1 MRTKRINNVLR
12 AFMFFVLLAVTSGVM
27 AQGYV
32 IVDYKDN
39 TNKENLALPKEQVKK
54 IEFIFKNRIECV
66 ADTIFLP
73 ASSAKNY
80 FITEIRSYAP
90 LTAAADCEWADI
102 TLRRDSSLSESYKCE
117 YYAVNIT
124 LQANKS
130 GNDRI
135 ANITFESEGAES
147 VTIPLIQRKQVSS
160 FFEES
165 FYNSGKWDGE
175 AVKELNSSIQWNDTI
190 IGYSLFPNFGFTLES
205 YPEWIDSVKL
215 YCYDETDKYE
225 SVGTDASIGLWFKKK
240 NNTATPREGTVVL
253 RDMNGEELKINLK
266 HNPMSSINVRKK
278 MNSQIL
284 NSAAYDYGYP
294 SLLHIRDVMT
304 ADLTVPSSGFD
315 WYINWACNRYMGES
329 YVYSQYIWNA
339 YRDLIFQSNLLLAN
353 INDDNIKEPTIMGAK
368 VEAHIF
374 RALFYLEAAQMYEF
388 LPNDKTSNI
397 NTAGNDVL
405 NLTLPIVKE
414 PVMPQRPVIDIPRAT
429 REEMAAFIL
438 EDLNAAEENMN
449 YTSSSKDIP
458 QIDVVYG
465 LKARLYMWIGD
476 YENAKKYA
484 RMAIENNTGHVMTQ
498 EECLSKSDGFN
509 TPDSWMLATT
519 TCPEDAPV
527 QTGIENWTSWMSP
540 EAQYG
545 YSTTGA
551 TSMIDAAMYARMS
564 DTDFRKLLYKAPA
577 GHTLENKVPYIDA
590 EQGAELPEYAAIKFR
605 PNDGNTVDHLT
616 GSSSSV
622 PIMRIEEMYFIEAE
636 AAERLTPGEGTA
648 LLADFMKKHR
658 DAEYTFPADV
668 DAIDEILFQK
678 RVEFWGEGISFFDIK
693 RANLSVTRAYEGS
706 NVATDRTFNTD
717 GRPAWMNT
725 CIVTTAKKENSA
737 IEGWENPDPSDCY
750 QPQW

>member
-1 MRTKRINNVLR
+1 MRSKRINSVLR

-27 AQGYV
+27 AQEYV
-32 IVDYKDN
+32 VVDYKD
-39 TNKENLALPKEQVKK
+39 KEDLKWPKEQVKK
-54 IEFIFKNRIECV
+54 IEFIFKNRIECE

-73 ASSAKNY
+73 ASSVKNY

-147 VTIPLIQRKQVSS
+147 VTIPVVQRKHVSS
-160 FFEES
+160 FYEAS
-165 FYNSGKWDGE
+165 FYNGGKWNGE
-175 AVKELNSSIQWNDTI
+175 AVKELNNVIQWNDSTA
-190 IGYSLFPNFGFTLES
+190 GYSLFPNFGFTLES

-215 YCYDETDKYE
+215 HCYDETDKYE
-225 SVGTDASIGLWFKKK
+225 NVGTDSYVRLWFKN

-284 NSAAYDYGYP
+284 GSYTHFDYGYP

-304 ADLTVPSSGFD
+304 ADLTVPSTDYD
-315 WYINWACNRYMGES
+315 WYNEWACNRHMGEN
-329 YVYSQYIWNA
+329 YVYAQYIWNT

-353 INDDNIKEPTIMGAK
+353 INDENIKEPAIMGAK

-414 PVMPQRPVIDIPRAT
+414 PVMPKHPVINIPRAT
-429 REEMAAFIL
+429 REEIAAFIL
-438 EDLNAAEENMN
+438 EDLNVAEENMN
-449 YTSSSKDIP
+449 YTSSSKETP
-458 QIDVVYG
+458 HIDVVYG

-484 RMAIENNTGHVMTQ
+484 RMAIEKNTGHVMTQ
-498 EECLSKSDGFN
+498 DECLSKSDGFN
-509 TPDSWMLATT
+509 TPDPWMLATT
-519 TCPEDAPV
+519 TCPEDVPV
-527 QTGIENWTSWMSP
+527 QTGIVNWTSWMSP

-545 YSTTGA
+545 YSSIGP
-551 TSMIDAAMYARMS
+551 TSVIDAAMYNRMS
-564 DTDFRKLLYKAPA
+564 NTDFRKLMYKAPA
-577 GHTLENKVPYIDA
+577 DHALESKVPYIDA
-590 EQGAELPEYAAIKFR
+590 KQGAELPEYAAIKFR
-605 PNDGNTVDHLT
+605 PNDGNTEDYFT

-658 DAEYTFPADV
+658 DAEYTIPADV

-725 CIVTTAKKENSA
+725 CIVRSAKEANSA
-737 IEGWENPDPSDCY
+737 IEDWENPDPSNRY
-750 QPQW
+750 TAE

>member
-1 MRTKRINNVLR
+1 MRTKRINSVLR

-39 TNKENLALPKEQVKK
+39 TNKENLKWPKEQVKK
-54 IEFIFKNRIECV
+54 IEFIFKNRIECEI
-66 ADTIFLP
+66 DTAFLP
-73 ASSAKNY
+73 ASSVKNQY
-80 FITEIRSYAP
+80 ITGIQTYAP

-102 TLRRDSSLSESYKCE
+102 TLQRDSSLSESYKCE

-147 VTIPLIQRKQVSS
+147 VTLPVVQRKHVSS
-160 FFEES
+160 FYDAS
-165 FYNSGKWDGE
+165 FYNGGKWDGE
-175 AVKELNSSIQWNDTI
+175 AVKELNNVIQWNDSTA
-190 IGYSLFPNFGFTLES
+190 GYSLFPNFGFTLES

-225 SVGTDASIGLWFKKK
+225 NVGTDAYIGLWFKK
-240 NNTATPREGTVVL
+240 NNTATLREGTVVL
-253 RDMNGEELKINLK
+253 RDINGEELKINLK
-266 HNPMSSINVRKK
+266 HNPMSSINIRKK
-278 MNSQIL
+278 MNSRTFE
-284 NSAAYDYGYP
+284 SSRHFDYGYP

-304 ADLTVPSSGFD
+304 ADLTVPSTGYD
-315 WYINWACNRYMGES
+315 WYDSWACNQYMGES
-329 YVYSQYIWNA
+329 FVYAQYIWNT

-414 PVMPQRPVIDIPRAT
+414 PVMPQRPVINIPRAT

-438 EDLNAAEENMN
+438 EDLNVAEENMN
-449 YTSSSKDIP
+449 YTSSSKETP
-458 QIDVVYG
+458 HIDVVYG

-484 RMAIENNTGHVMTQ
+484 RLAIEKNTGHVMTQ

-509 TPDSWMLATT
+509 TPDPWMLATT

-527 QTGIENWTSWMSP
+527 LTGIVNWTSWMSP

-545 YSTTGA
+545 YSAAGA
-551 TSMIDAAMYARMS
+551 TSIIDAAMYNRMS
-564 DTDFRKLLYKAPA
+564 NTDFRKLMYKAPA
-577 GHTLENKVPYIDA
+577 GHVLESKVPYIDA
-590 EQGAELPEYAAIKFR
+590 KQGARLPEYAAIKFR
-605 PNDGNTVDHLT
+605 PNDGNTQDYQT
-616 GSSSSV
+616 GSVSSA

-648 LLADFMKKHR
+648 LLADFMKQHR
-658 DAEYTFPADV
+658 DAEYTIPADV
-668 DAIDEILFQK
+668 EAIDEILFQK

-725 CIVTTAKKENSA
+725 CIVITAKEENSA

-750 QPQW
+750 TAE

>member
-1 MRTKRINNVLR
+1 MRTKRINSVLR

-27 AQGYV
+27 AQEYV
-32 IVDYKDN
+32 VVDYKD
-39 TNKENLALPKEQVKK
+39 KEDLKWPKEQVKK
-54 IEFIFKNRIECV
+54 IEFIFKNRIECE
-66 ADTIFLP
+66 ADTTFLP
-73 ASSAKNY
+73 ASSVKNY

-102 TLRRDSSLSESYKCE
+102 TLLRDSSLSESYKCE

-135 ANITFESEGAES
+135 ANIIFESEGAES
-147 VTIPLIQRKQVSS
+147 VTLPVVQRKHVSS
-160 FFEES
+160 FYESS
-165 FYNSGKWDGE
+165 FYNGGKWDGE
-175 AVKELNSSIQWNDTI
+175 AVKELNNVIQWNDSTA
-190 IGYSLFPNFGFTLES
+190 GYSLFPNFGFTLES

-225 SVGTDASIGLWFKKK
+225 NVGTDAYIGLWFKK
-240 NNTATPREGTVVL
+240 NNTATLREGTVVL
-253 RDMNGEELKINLK
+253 RDINGEELKINLK
-266 HNPMSSINVRKK
+266 HNPMSSINIRKK
-278 MNSQIL
+278 MNSRTFE
-284 NSAAYDYGYP
+284 SSRHFDYGYP

-304 ADLTVPSSGFD
+304 ADLTVPSTGYD
-315 WYINWACNRYMGES
+315 WYDSWACNQYMGES
-329 YVYSQYIWNA
+329 FVYAQYIWNT

-414 PVMPQRPVIDIPRAT
+414 PVMPQRPVINIPRAT
-429 REEMAAFIL
+429 RKEMAAFIL
-438 EDLNAAEENMN
+438 EDLNVAEENMN
-449 YTSSSKDIP
+449 YTSSSKETP
-458 QIDVVYG
+458 HIDVVYG

-484 RMAIENNTGHVMTQ
+484 RMAIEKNTGHVMTQ
-498 EECLSKSDGFN
+498 EECLSKNDGFN
-509 TPDSWMLATT
+509 TPDPWMLATT

-527 QTGIENWTSWMSP
+527 ITGIVNWTSWMSP

-545 YSTTGA
+545 YSSAGA
-551 TSMIDAAMYARMS
+551 TSIIDAAMYNRMS
-564 DTDFRKLLYKAPA
+564 NTDFRKLMYKAPT
-577 GHTLENKVPYIDA
+577 GHVLESKVPYIDA
-590 EQGAELPEYAAIKFR
+590 KQGAVLPEYAAIKFR
-605 PNDGNTVDHLT
+605 PNDGNTEDYLT
-616 GSSSSV
+616 GSVSSV

-668 DAIDEILFQK
+668 EAIDEILFQK

-706 NVATDRTFNTD
+706 NVARDRTFNTD

-725 CIVTTAKKENSA
+725 CIVITAKKENSA

-750 QPQW
+750 TAE

>member
-1 MRTKRINNVLR
+1 MRTKRINSVLR
-12 AFMFFVLLAVTSGVM
+12 AFIFFVLLAVTSDVM

-39 TNKENLALPKEQVKK
+39 TNKENLILPKEQVKK
-54 IEFIFKNRIECV
+54 IEFIFKNRIECDI
-66 ADTIFLP
+66 DTVFMP
-73 ASSAKNY
+73 ASYVKNHY
-80 FITEIRSYAP
+80 ITGIQTYAP
-90 LTAAADCEWADI
+90 LTATADCEWADI
-102 TLRRDSSLSESYKCE
+102 TLQRDSSFSENNKCE
-117 YYAVNIT
+117 YYNVNIT

-147 VTIPLIQRKQVSS
+147 VTFPLIQRKQVSS

-165 FYNSGKWDGE
+165 FYNRGKWDGE
-175 AVKELNSSIQWNDTI
+175 AVKELNSSIQWNDSI

-225 SVGTDASIGLWFKKK
+225 KVGTDAYIGLWFKK
-240 NNTATPREGTVVL
+240 NNTATLREGTVVL

-284 NSAAYDYGYP
+284 GNGAHFDYGYP

-304 ADLTVPSSGFD
+304 ADLTVPSTGFD
-315 WYINWACNRYMGES
+315 WYITWACNLYMGES
-329 YVYSQYIWNA
+329 SVYSQYIWNT

-397 NTAGNDVL
+397 NTAGNNVL

-414 PVMPQRPVIDIPRAT
+414 PVVPRNPVIDIPRAT
-429 REEMAAFIL
+429 REEMATFIL

-449 YTSSSKDIP
+449 YTSSSKEIP

-484 RMAIENNTGHVMTQ
+484 RLAIEKNTGHVMTQ

-509 TPDSWMLATT
+509 TPDPWMLATT
-519 TCPEDAPV
+519 TCPQDAPV
-527 QTGIENWTSWMSP
+527 QTGIANWVSWMSP
-540 EAQYG
+540 EARYG
-545 YSTTGA
+545 YSSVGA
-551 TSMIDAAMYARMS
+551 TSMIDAAMYDRMS
-564 DTDFRKLLYKAPA
+564 NTDFRKLMYKAPA
-577 GHTLENKVPYIDA
+577 GHTLESKVPYIDA
-590 EQGAELPEYAAIKFR
+590 KHGAELPEYAAIKFR
-605 PNDGNTVDHLT
+605 PNDGNTEDALT
-616 GSSSSV
+616 GSVSSV

-636 AAERLTPGEGTA
+636 AAERLTPGEGKA
-648 LLADFMKKHR
+648 LLADFMKGHR

-668 DAIDEILFQK
+668 EAIDEILFQK

-725 CIVTTAKKENSA
+725 CIVVTAKNANSA
-737 IEGWENPDPSDCY
+737 IKGWENPDPSDCY
-750 QPQW
+750 QPQQ